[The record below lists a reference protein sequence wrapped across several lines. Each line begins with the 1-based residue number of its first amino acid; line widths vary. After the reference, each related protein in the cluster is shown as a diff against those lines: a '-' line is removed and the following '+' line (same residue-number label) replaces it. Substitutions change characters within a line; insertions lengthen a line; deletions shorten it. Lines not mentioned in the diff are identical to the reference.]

1 MRHAAISEVM
11 KGIRSTKGTA
21 QARKSPLLAAQLI
34 RALATMRTD
43 LVGLRD
49 RALLLIGFSGAF
61 RRSELVALDVADVEA
76 GEDGITV
83 TLRRSKTDQEGGR
96 KVRIPS
102 IAGAETCP
110 ARALR
115 AWREA
120 ASITEGRL
128 FRSVNRHGGVGDR
141 LSDKPVANRG
151 KASPGACGSRDVRG
165 DRRPLRSQGR

>member
-83 TLRRSKTDQEGGR
+83 TLRRSKADQEGAAR
-96 KVRIPS
+96 LEFQAAQVR
-102 IAGAETCP
+102 
-110 ARALR
+110 
-115 AWREA
+115 
-120 ASITEGRL
+120 
-128 FRSVNRHGGVGDR
+128 
-141 LSDKPVANRG
+141 KPVRHEHCALGG
-151 KASPGACGSRDVRG
+151 KQRASRKAGSFV
-165 DRRPLRSQGR
+165 L